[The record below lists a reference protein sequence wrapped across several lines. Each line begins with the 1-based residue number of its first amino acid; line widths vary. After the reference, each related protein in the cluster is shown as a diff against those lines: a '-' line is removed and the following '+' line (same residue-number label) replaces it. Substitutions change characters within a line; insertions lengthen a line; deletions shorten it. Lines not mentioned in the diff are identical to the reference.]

1 MNNKM
6 TENEIELFAIELLEK
21 LQNTLTVINLN
32 LNYDLIVHAVK

>member
-1 MNNKM
+1 M